1 MPLFTLTSHLVFQFG
16 AAHTQHIFKNY
27 NDCRIKLSE
36 FYPMQVVKLPLLR
49 STKNMVSSNSLT
61 YLIMKW
67 PKLCT
72 SFLNK
77 LFPHILTAYLT
88 RSLPYMNAALD
99 LKLSKIFIFLN
110 SQPPGVK
117 IFLNIKDEKFGT
129 L

>member
-1 MPLFTLTSHLVFQFG
+1 
-16 AAHTQHIFKNY
+16 
-27 NDCRIKLSE
+27 
-36 FYPMQVVKLPLLR
+36 MQVVKLPLLR
-49 STKNMVSSNSLT
+49 FTKNMVFSNLLT

-67 PKLCT
+67 TKLCI

-77 LFPHILTAYLT
+77 PFPHILIAYLT

-117 IFLNIKDEKFGT
+117 ILLNIKDQKFGT

>member
-1 MPLFTLTSHLVFQFG
+1 
-16 AAHTQHIFKNY
+16 
-27 NDCRIKLSE
+27 
-36 FYPMQVVKLPLLR
+36 MQVTKLQLLCF
-49 STKNMVSSNSLT
+49 TKNMVFSNSLI
-61 YLIMKW
+61 YLIMTW

-77 LFPHILTAYLT
+77 LFPHILIAYLT

-117 IFLNIKDEKFGT
+117 ILLNINDQKFGT
-129 L
+129 LQPLI